1 VSKKANK
8 GTDKPSSGGT
18 PHTKPAPKTP
28 VTDKPAAP
36 KPGSSDLKYY
46 NCNGFG
52 YMSRNCPEPKTEY
65 IKQVLAAKLAVL
77 TVSKLSKDL
86 EQGNKD
92 L

>member
-1 VSKKANK
+1 M
-8 GTDKPSSGGT
+8 
-18 PHTKPAPKTP
+18 KPAPKTP

-52 YMSRNCPEPKTEY
+52 YISRNCLEPKIEY
-65 IKQVLAAKLAVL
+65 IKQVLAAKLVVF
-77 TVSKLSKDL
+77 TVSKLFKDPD
-86 EQGNKD
+86 QGNKD